1 MNREAILKR
10 DGLSLEL
17 LSSLSYK
24 SELGISLKK
33 NLHYFNRD
41 ELLDELNR
49 VRKWYTSLG
58 VLADLP
64 VDYRIKS
71 AQSISF
77 KYDRYYPDHQ
87 VRKVFN
93 DLLGFRSMVDSY
105 DDILGA
111 EEACLKVVDLSCGKS
126 VDDGYRGV
134 HVYFTRKPGYYPVEI
149 QYNTYYD
156 RQINNW
162 LHKHVYKRFDNPNI
176 GFELRLAYERGHIHS
191 EDDFV
196 RRLDDVLSGC

>member
-1 MNREAILKR
+1 MEAILKR

-105 DDILGA
+105 DGILGA

-162 LHKHVYKRFDNPNI
+162 LHKHVYKHFDNPDI
-176 GFELRLAYERGHIHS
+176 GFELRLEYERGYIHS

>member
-1 MNREAILKR
+1 MEAILRR
-10 DGLSLEL
+10 DGLSFEI

-77 KYDRYYPDHQ
+77 KYDHYYPDHQ

-105 DDILGA
+105 EDILEVD
-111 EEACLKVVDLSCGKS
+111 EECLKVVDMSQGKS

-162 LHKHVYKRFDNPNI
+162 LHKHVYKRFDNPDI
-176 GFELRLAYERGHIHS
+176 GLELRLAYERGCIHS
-191 EDDFV
+191 EGDFV

>member
-1 MNREAILKR
+1 MEAILRR

-17 LSSLSYK
+17 LSSLSFK

-162 LHKHVYKRFDNPNI
+162 LHKHVYKRFDNPDI
-176 GFELRLAYERGHIHS
+176 GFGLRLAYERGYIHS

>member
-1 MNREAILKR
+1 MEAILKR

-49 VRKWYTSLG
+49 VRKWYLSLD

-71 AQSISF
+71 AQSISL

-105 DDILGA
+105 EDIL
-111 EEACLKVVDLSCGKS
+111 EVDEACLKVVDMSQGKS

-134 HVYFTRKPGYYPVEI
+134 HVYFTHKPGYYPVEI

-162 LHKHVYKRFDNPNI
+162 LHKYVYKRFDNPDI
-176 GFELRLAYERGHIHS
+176 GLELRLAYERGYIHS

>member
-1 MNREAILKR
+1 MEAILRR

-111 EEACLKVVDLSCGKS
+111 GEACLKVVDLSCGKS

-162 LHKHVYKRFDNPNI
+162 LHKHVYKRFDNPDI
-176 GFELRLAYERGHIHS
+176 GFELRLAYERGYIHC

>member
-1 MNREAILKR
+1 MEAILRR
-10 DGLSLEL
+10 DGLSLDL

-111 EEACLKVVDLSCGKS
+111 GEACLKVVDMSCGKS

-134 HVYFTRKPGYYPVEI
+134 QVYFTRKPGYYPVEI

-162 LHKHVYKRFDNPNI
+162 LHKHVYKRFDNPDI
-176 GFELRLAYERGHIHS
+176 GFELRLAYERGYIQS

-196 RRLDDVLSGC
+196 RRVDDVLSGC

>member
-1 MNREAILKR
+1 LALR
-10 DGLSLEL
+10 DAKMAVAVHGASNDACLRKHHHRSR
-17 LSSLSYK
+17 
-24 SELGISLKK
+24 LGGYLVISCCT
-33 NLHYFNRD
+33 R
-41 ELLDELNR
+41 
-49 VRKWYTSLG
+49 S
-58 VLADLP
+58 ADSP
-64 VDYRIKS
+64 
-71 AQSISF
+71 F

-87 VRKVFN
+87 VRKIFN

-111 EEACLKVVDLSCGKS
+111 GEACLKVVDMSCGKS

-134 HVYFTRKPGYYPVEI
+134 QVYFTRKPGYYPVEI

-162 LHKHVYKRFDNPNI
+162 LHKHVYKRFDNPDI
-176 GFELRLAYERGHIHS
+176 GFELRLAYERGYIHS

>member
-1 MNREAILKR
+1 MEAILRR

-111 EEACLKVVDLSCGKS
+111 GEACLKVVDLSCGKS

-134 HVYFTRKPGYYPVEI
+134 HVYFTRKLSPASLGTT
-149 QYNTYYD
+149 Q
-156 RQINNW
+156 W
-162 LHKHVYKRFDNPNI
+162 RFSTIRITIGRLII
-176 GFELRLAYERGHIHS
+176 GFINMSINVSIIPILDS
-191 EDDFV
+191 SFV
-196 RRLDDVLSGC
+196 WHTKEAISIVRMILLGG

>member
-1 MNREAILKR
+1 MEAILRR

-17 LSSLSYK
+17 LSALSYK

-77 KYDRYYPDHQ
+77 KLVDYP
-87 VRKVFN
+87 
-93 DLLGFRSMVDSY
+93 
-105 DDILGA
+105 A
-111 EEACLKVVDLSCGKS
+111 
-126 VDDGYRGV
+126 
-134 HVYFTRKPGYYPVEI
+134 
-149 QYNTYYD
+149 
-156 RQINNW
+156 
-162 LHKHVYKRFDNPNI
+162 
-176 GFELRLAYERGHIHS
+176 
-191 EDDFV
+191 
-196 RRLDDVLSGC
+196 

>member
-1 MNREAILKR
+1 MEAILKR

-49 VRKWYTSLG
+49 VRKWYISLG

-71 AQSISF
+71 AQSISL

-105 DDILGA
+105 EDIL
-111 EEACLKVVDLSCGKS
+111 EVDEACLKVVDMSQGKC

-162 LHKHVYKRFDNPNI
+162 LHKYVYKRFDNPDI
-176 GFELRLAYERGHIHS
+176 GFELRLAYERGYIHR

>member
-1 MNREAILKR
+1 MEAILRR

-105 DDILGA
+105 DDILGTG
-111 EEACLKVVDLSCGKS
+111 EACLKVVDMSCGKS

-162 LHKHVYKRFDNPNI
+162 LHKHVYKRFDNPGI
-176 GFELRLAYERGHIHS
+176 DS
-191 EDDFV
+191 SFV
-196 RRLDDVLSGC
+196 WHTKEAISIVRMILLGG

>member
-1 MNREAILKR
+1 MEAILKR

-49 VRKWYTSLG
+49 VRKWYISLG

-71 AQSISF
+71 AQSISLKF
-77 KYDRYYPDHQ
+77 DRYYPDHQ

-105 DDILGA
+105 EDIL
-111 EEACLKVVDLSCGKS
+111 EVDEACLKVVDMSQGKS

-162 LHKHVYKRFDNPNI
+162 LHKYVYKRFDNPDI
-176 GFELRLAYERGHIHS
+176 GFELRLAYERGYIHR